1 MNDFFSYWRVISWE
15 KYIINFL
22 TGTARF
28 ISGYSQS
35 VLGVPFLF
43 VPQILKNK
51 FFPCKDFLCIEKNS
65 VRCQIL
71 SGSLLNF
78 HKENLKLSKRYF
90 CWRIICCKV
99 WNLVNSTL
107 FAESVRKFFS
117 IWSTL
122 DYNPIHFVWQIFAC
136 WLEISLFCLDDVI
149 LSLQTSKLVYF
160 CLSSWPFLVLWYTI
174 NVNWSCWRFRTILKC
189 FSSLGH
195 YVAPAWQLQLDLI
208 ARYMAVLNSR
218 FKLN

>member
-1 MNDFFSYWRVISWE
+1 MILYEWVFQLLKGNVLSKNIIDFLIE
-15 KYIINFL
+15 
-22 TGTARF
+22 TARF

-107 FAESVRKFFS
+107 FAESVRKFFQS
-117 IWSTL
+117 DPPWITIRSTL
-122 DYNPIHFVWQIFAC
+122 SDK
-136 WLEISLFCLDDVI
+136 SLLAD
-149 LSLQTSKLVYF
+149 
-160 CLSSWPFLVLWYTI
+160 
-174 NVNWSCWRFRTILKC
+174 WRFHS
-189 FSSLGH
+189 F
-195 YVAPAWQLQLDLI
+195 V
-208 ARYMAVLNSR
+208 
-218 FKLN
+218 